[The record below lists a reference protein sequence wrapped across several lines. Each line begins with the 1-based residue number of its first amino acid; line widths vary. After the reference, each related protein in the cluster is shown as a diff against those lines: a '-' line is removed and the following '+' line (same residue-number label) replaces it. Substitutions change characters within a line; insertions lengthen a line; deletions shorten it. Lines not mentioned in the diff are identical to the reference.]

1 MEIRVLKY
9 FLMAAREENI
19 TRAASLLHLTQP
31 TLSRQLIQ
39 LEEELGVTLFLRS
52 KHRIILTEDGM
63 LLRRRAEEIVSLA
76 EKTKEDFLR
85 KQEQIAGTIAI
96 GSGELQSSAFLTR
109 LITAFQKEH
118 PLVYFTIYSGHSEN
132 IKERLERGLLDI
144 GLLQEPVDI
153 TKYSFVRTPIR
164 EQWGALMRSDSELAE
179 KESVSPG
186 DLASMLL
193 VLPER
198 ENLQNEL
205 RNWFGPY
212 GENLRVIAS
221 GNLLYNMASLAR
233 DSGGC
238 VLTLRLNCAYEGMR
252 FIPLSPGIEAG
263 TVLVW
268 KKTQI
273 FSPATAAFID
283 FSKEYISGIA
293 QDLL

>member
-52 KHRIILTEDGM
+52 KHRIILTEEGM

-85 KQEQIAGTIAI
+85 KQEELAGTIAI
-96 GSGELQSSAFLTR
+96 GSGELHSSAFLTQ

-118 PLVYFTIYSGHSEN
+118 PLVCFTIYSGHSDN

-164 EQWGALMRSDSELAE
+164 EQWGALMRSDSELA
-179 KESVSPG
+179 KKACVTPS
-186 DLASMLL
+186 DLAGMPLI
-193 VLPER
+193 LPER

-205 RNWFGPY
+205 RNWFGSY
-212 GENLRVIAS
+212 GENLRIIAS
-221 GNLLYNMASLAR
+221 GNLLYNLASLAR

-238 VLTLRLNCAYEGMR
+238 VLTLRLDCTYEGLR
-252 FIPLSPGIEAG
+252 FVPFSPGIETG

-268 KKTQI
+268 KKAET
-273 FSPATAAFID
+273 FSPATAAFIEYA
-283 FSKEYISGIA
+283 KEYISGIT
-293 QDLL
+293 QNLV

>member
-9 FLMAAREENI
+9 FLIAAREENI
-19 TRAASLLHLTQP
+19 TSAASLLHLTQP

-186 DLASMLL
+186 DLAGMPL

-212 GENLRVIAS
+212 GADLQVTAT
-221 GNLLYNMASLAR
+221 GNLLYNLAALAR
-233 DSGGC
+233 ESGSG
-238 VLTLRLNCAYEGMR
+238 VLTLRLDCAYEGLR
-252 FIPLSPGIEAG
+252 FVPLSPGLESG
-263 TVLVW
+263 TVLAW
-268 KKTQI
+268 KKIQT
-273 FSPATAAFID
+273 FSPATTAFLEY
-283 FSKEYISGIA
+283 SKKYISGMI
-293 QDLL
+293 QDLI